1 MNVEHRAYIKIRSLL
16 GDTPRNIFNDLSRV
30 YGSDA
35 CSESTVKKLSIRFR
49 EGREAIAD
57 DPRAGRP
64 VTATTTNNISL
75 VSKMIEEEPHITIE
89 GIANHV
95 DLSSGTVHEILSLH
109 LGLRKVCSR
118 WVPHL
123 LSDSQK
129 KTRLDA
135 AKSLLK
141 IYSHC
146 NERRLFEICTGDE
159 TWIRFS
165 EPLRKEQNRV
175 WLPKGTDP
183 PAIPR
188 PDHWGRKV
196 MYTIFFD
203 AHGPVCQICTPK
215 GRTVTGNF
223 YATVI
228 LPAIK
233 KHYLERR
240 PGCGLRGIKLLH
252 DNARPHKSKQVKDKL
267 KSMRLVELDHPPYSP
282 DLAPCDFWLFDGL
295 KKHLAGK
302 TFDERMQLGRTIQ
315 RYLRDIP
322 EEEYKKTFYMWVE
335 RLKLVIK

>member
-1 MNVEHRAYIKIRSLL
+1 MASKIPEINVEHRAYIKIRSLL

-30 YGSDA
+30 YGRDA
-35 CSESTVKKLSIRFR
+35 CSESTVKKWSIRFR
-49 EGREAIAD
+49 ERREAIAD

-75 VSKMIEEEPHITIE
+75 VSKMIEEEAHITIE

-129 KTRLDA
+129 KARLNA

-141 IYSHC
+141 IYGHC
-146 NERRLFEICTGDE
+146 NERRLFEICIGDE
-159 TWIRFS
+159 TWMRFS

-183 PAIPR
+183 LAIPR

-196 MYTIFFD
+196 LYTIFFD
-203 AHGPVCQICTPK
+203 AYGPVCKICTPK
-215 GRTVTGNF
+215 G
-223 YATVI
+223 
-228 LPAIK
+228 
-233 KHYLERR
+233 
-240 PGCGLRGIKLLH
+240 
-252 DNARPHKSKQVKDKL
+252 
-267 KSMRLVELDHPPYSP
+267 
-282 DLAPCDFWLFDGL
+282 
-295 KKHLAGK
+295 
-302 TFDERMQLGRTIQ
+302 
-315 RYLRDIP
+315 
-322 EEEYKKTFYMWVE
+322 
-335 RLKLVIK
+335 